1 MIVSFLQYLLKY
13 IFCKLKLNRAFVN
26 RYKLFLVNLNQR
38 LKFLPILRKNLESCV
53 MKAVKIFSVWFVII
67 FLLNISVSEILGQAA
82 QNSRPPEKIES
93 KSEKKMIQ
101 PELVKNENPQNQKP
115 IGTIDGPNP
124 NIDTNTERYRIG
136 YQDTIEVVVFKH
148 PELSQLVAVNP
159 DGTINL
165 PRIDFPIVAVC
176 KTEGELKENITAL
189 YKKNY
194 LRNPFVNV
202 RVSEQ
207 KSQSLAVL
215 GAVEKPGNFYLN
227 RKVRL
232 LELLSLAG
240 GHDVEFAGG
249 KIQVARIGNIAGCKE
264 DGKTQNEAKDIFVSY
279 SLKDVLEG
287 KQNPWMEPGDI
298 ISVLKSEEAYV
309 IGDVFKPA
317 KVPVNEPTTLTQ
329 AIAFAG
335 GASDTAS
342 TKQVVIQRQAS
353 GNSPKIDLVFNLKDI
368 RDKKIPDPLLQ
379 ANDIVDVGTD
389 KLKSIRKGLL
399 RTLTNGLPSIFTRVP
414 APF

>member
-1 MIVSFLQYLLKY
+1 MKPIKFFSVLCVFTILLSVSVSQ
-13 IFCKLKLNRAFVN
+13 
-26 RYKLFLVNLNQR
+26 LFGQGTENSQ
-38 LKFLPILRKNLESCV
+38 LPRKND
-53 MKAVKIFSVWFVII
+53 
-67 FLLNISVSEILGQAA
+67 LN
-82 QNSRPPEKIES
+82 
-93 KSEKKMIQ
+93 SEKKPTQ
-101 PELVKNENPQNQKP
+101 AEVEKNENPLNQKT
-115 IGTIDGPNP
+115 IGTTGSPNP
-124 NIDTNTERYRIG
+124 NRDANTERYRIG

-159 DGTINL
+159 DGTIYL

-176 KTEGELKENITAL
+176 KTEGELKDNITAL

-202 RVSEQ
+202 RVSDQ
-207 KSQSLAVL
+207 RSQPFGVM
-215 GAVEKPGNFYLN
+215 GAVQKPGNFYLN

-249 KIQVARIGNIAGCKE
+249 KIQVARIGNEAGCKE
-264 DGKTQNEAKDIFVSY
+264 DGATQNETEVIFASY
-279 SLKDVLEG
+279 SLNEVLAG
-287 KQNPWMEPGDI
+287 KQNPWMKPGDI

-309 IGDVFKPA
+309 IGDVLKPA
-317 KVPVNEPTTLTQ
+317 KVPVNEPVTLTQ

-335 GASDTAS
+335 GRNGTAN
-342 TKQVVIQRQAS
+342 TKKVIIQRQAT
-353 GNSPKIDLVFNLKDI
+353 GTSPRTDLVFNLKDI
-368 RDKKIPDPLLQ
+368 EDKKIPDPLLQ